1 VAVGPSDPVRTLYR
15 TLLGF
20 GAFAILIL
28 GAGVAEYVHFE
39 PFVTNATTHAKVVG
53 VYSYDPASRTTKG
66 SDRDTFTR
74 SEQFAAVVDWSGLPD
89 NITVEAVWFDSFE
102 NVVGSVGP
110 GKPSALRDETIVAAA
125 VPEGLKFHL
134 PGQYIFAIERLDNN
148 NRPVE
153 VLGRRVIYVERA

>member
-1 VAVGPSDPVRTLYR
+1 MRTLYR

-20 GAFAILIL
+20 GAFGILIL
-28 GAGVAEYVHFE
+28 GAGAAEYIHFE
-39 PFVTNATTHAKVVG
+39 PFVANATAHAKVVG
-53 VYSYDPASRTTKG
+53 VYAYDPSTKTTRG

-74 SEQFAAVVDWSGLPD
+74 AEQFAAVVDWSGLPD

-110 GKPSALRDETIVAAA
+110 GTPSTLRDRTIVAAV
-125 VPEGLKFHL
+125 VPEGLKYHL
-134 PGQYIFAIERLDNN
+134 PGQYIFVIERLDK